1 MSDLIDGF
9 NWYIDFITAGDHPR
23 LLLDGLQ
30 MTVLITVLGLVVTV
44 VVAFVAGLARLSRYW
59 IVRAP
64 AYVFVE
70 FFRGTSLPVQLFWVY
85 YVLPQLGLRIEAV
98 AAGVLVI
105 GLNEG
110 SYAAEIVRG
119 TIASRPKGQ
128 TEASIALGLS
138 PGQRMRRILIPQSI
152 PAMLPPFGNVFVDLL
167 KATSLVSLI
176 GVIELSFNAGVI
188 RNYDGE
194 GPVVYAT
201 VLVMYFVLALI
212 LAGMF
217 RLLER
222 RFAPGQPAILGPDP
236 LPAGGAASGGIGAGG
251 IGGGGI

>member
-1 MSDLIDGF
+1 MSNIVDGVD
-9 NWYIDFITAGDHPR
+9 WYIDFITAGNHPR
-23 LLLDGLQ
+23 LLLEGLR

-44 VVAFVAGLARLSRYW
+44 VVAFVAGLARLSRHW
-59 IVRAP
+59 ILRAP

-85 YVLPQLGLRIEAV
+85 YVLPQLGLRIETI
-98 AAGVLVI
+98 AAGVLVL

-128 TEASIALGLS
+128 TEASIALGLR

-176 GVIELSFNAGVI
+176 SVLDLTYNAMGI

-194 GPVVYAT
+194 PAAVFT
-201 VLVMYFVLALI
+201 TILVMYFVLALT
-212 LAGMF
+212 LAGLF

-222 RFAPGQPAILGPDP
+222 RFSISRSVAKAPGP
-236 LPAGGAASGGIGAGG
+236 LDAGARGAL
-251 IGGGGI
+251 

>member
-1 MSDLIDGF
+1 MSNLIDAVD
-9 NWYIDFITAGDHPR
+9 WYVTFIAAGDHPQ
-23 LLLDGLQ
+23 LLLEGLR
-30 MTVLITVLGLVVTV
+30 MTVLITVMGLVGTV
-44 VVAFVAGLARLSRYW
+44 IVAFVAGLARLSRHW

-70 FFRGTSLPVQLFWVY
+70 FFRGTSLPVQLFWLY
-85 YVLPQLGLRIEAV
+85 YVLPQLGIRFEAI
-98 AAGVLVI
+98 AAGVLI
-105 GLNEG
+105 LSLNEG

-138 PGQRMRRILIPQSI
+138 PGQRMRRVLIPQSL

-176 GVIELSFNAGVI
+176 SVADLAFNADVI
-188 RNYDGE
+188 KNYDGE
-194 GPVVYAT
+194 GTTVYAT
-201 VLVMYFVLALI
+201 ILVMYFALALI
-212 LAGMF
+212 LAGLF

-222 RFAPGQPAILGPDP
+222 RFSVDRSTIRAVDP
-236 LPAGGAASGGIGAGG
+236 LPAGGASSGGMAGG
-251 IGGGGI
+251 GF